1 MHGDGITT
9 VILAGKSCTRND
21 SIVFGILLFRSIY
34 LSGYKIRKG
43 EQRMMFYITAGV
55 IFIFATAT
63 IIYVW
68 YESKKEKGK

>member
-1 MHGDGITT
+1 MT
-9 VILAGKSCTRND
+9 
-21 SIVFGILLFRSIY
+21 
-34 LSGYKIRKG
+34 KG

-68 YESKKEKGK
+68 YESKKEKAK